1 MATRTELLQGSEV
14 QRQSAYSEVR
24 WRLIEVWGES
34 QRNRLVL
41 EVQGRLA
48 WGKQKETMEFMYV
61 YHEKYDKGN
70 GI

>member
-1 MATRTELLQGSEV
+1 M
-14 QRQSAYSEVR
+14 
-24 WRLIEVWGES
+24 
-34 QRNRLVL
+34 L
-41 EVQGRLA
+41 EVQDRLA